1 MSVATSHS
9 ETHVVTR
16 NRHADDIA
24 AFLARRGVRDAE
36 RKAHRAAR
44 GESKAGVIR
53 EVLRAAAARR
63 ALGSADERCPGSI
76 FVDDS
81 IAELMDEEV
90 AAIPGLARVLFSRV
104 VA

>member
-1 MSVATSHS
+1 MR
-9 ETHVVTR
+9 EGTR
-16 NRHADDIA
+16 GE
-24 AFLARRGVRDAE
+24 RRGVERRRAREERRDVV
-36 RKAHRAAR
+36 RVAR